1 MILAPTACPKCGDQL
16 TAPIPSRRAGL
27 VVQTCRRNG
36 CGHTI
41 WSTTPTV
48 VLPAAPANH
57 GQMFTP
63 STTEPAPPPVK
74 AGAMQRFDRAVT
86 AGTVR
91 KAIQGAHKQAAAAN
105 VDDPRLRQLPGGD
118 R

>member
-57 GQMFTP
+57 DNLFH
-63 STTEPAPPPVK
+63 STLGLASVRTALYRPERDLFK
-74 AGAMQRFDRAVT
+74 RCQSIMT
-86 AGTVR
+86 AGH
-91 KAIQGAHKQAAAAN
+91 GAA
-105 VDDPRLRQLPGGD
+105 G
-118 R
+118 